1 MKRDPFKCVFCGR
14 DPVPVRKGRIAS
26 HLTPGGLKCI
36 GIGWDS
42 TQARAQP
49 RTLCRPEGTHPA
61 PYQRHPR
68 APHRPGGAAP
78 EP

>member
-42 TQARAQP
+42 TQARAQ
-49 RTLCRPEGTHPA
+49 RRLIDERKNH
-61 PYQRHPR
+61 
-68 APHRPGGAAP
+68 
-78 EP
+78 